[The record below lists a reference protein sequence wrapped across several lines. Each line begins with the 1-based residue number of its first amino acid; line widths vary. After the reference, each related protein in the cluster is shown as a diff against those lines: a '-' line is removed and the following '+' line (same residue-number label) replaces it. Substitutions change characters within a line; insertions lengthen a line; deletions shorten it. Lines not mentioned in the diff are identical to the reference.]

1 MNSERT
7 VLVIACG
14 VTVMMGMNTSLLGPS
29 LATLAARSGSTLA
42 DVGALFAALSVGF
55 LVSTPMIVWV
65 SRRFGLRPLLAAPA
79 AIMISMAVFAAA
91 PSLPALLGA
100 AALLGMAQACT
111 QLSYST
117 WIGLRSPDGNAAAAT
132 LNRVLAFYGVGSLLG
147 PFLVSICLRI
157 WNDPL
162 PAFAMLIVPNLA
174 AALFGLRLPEA
185 RPAQSAQTE
194 SKTAAPRGN
203 VLDLLRKPAVLILA
217 FLLAVYV
224 GAEVAFSSW
233 VTEVVVR
240 VVGVDA
246 AQAALA
252 ASGFFA
258 GFAVGRYFAGVL
270 IARTGVRRGM
280 LALLATAALGVGLTA
295 IPGATLATAVVAATI
310 VGVGYGPL
318 YPMVSSI
325 AIRRFP
331 ADAAAVNSVVG
342 GIASLGMFFFPP
354 LTGRLLVGEGVF
366 AAWGLQA
373 ALIVVMAAVTV
384 FARSVVEGRE

>member
-1 MNSERT
+1 MNRERT
-7 VLVIACG
+7 YLVIACG
-14 VTVMMGMNTSLLGPS
+14 VTVMMGVNTSLLGPS

-42 DVGALFAALSVGF
+42 DVGALFSALSVGF
-55 LVSTPMIVWV
+55 LVSTPLIVWV

-117 WIGLRSPDGNAAAAT
+117 WIGLRSPDGAAAAAT

-147 PFLVSICLRI
+147 PFLVSLCLRV

-162 PAFAMLIVPNLA
+162 PAFAMLIAPNA
-174 AALFGLRLPEA
+174 AAAAFGLRIPAVQTTQTA
-185 RPAQSAQTE
+185 RENPKLQ
-194 SKTAAPRGN
+194 APRG
-203 VLDLLRKPAVLILA
+203 DLLQLLRRPAVPILGG
-217 FLLAVYV
+217 LLAVYV

-240 VVGVDA
+240 AVGVDV
-246 AQAALA
+246 AQAALS

-270 IARTGVRRGM
+270 ITRTGVRRGM
-280 LALLATAALGVGLTA
+280 LVLLATAAAGVLLTA
-295 IPGATLATAVVAATI
+295 LPGATLATAVAAATLTGI
-310 VGVGYGPL
+310 GYGPI

-331 ADAAAVNSVVG
+331 ADAAAVNSIVG

-354 LTGRLLVGEGVF
+354 LTGRLLVGEGVA
-366 AAWGLQA
+366 AAWGLQI
-373 ALIVVMAAVTV
+373 ALIGVMTAVTL
-384 FARSVVEGRE
+384 FARTVVADR